1 MKSTEKS
8 NFRQPEQ
15 RVDRVLCGAD
25 VIYSYYPFLSADAI
39 SQLVLE
45 DVRYL
50 ERLGCYRLPSRAS
63 LDEFV
68 KAYFRYIH
76 PHQPILDEGDFWRA
90 YTSTSAMQT
99 MTISIFVFQAM
110 LFAAC
115 SFVPSST
122 IDQLGFSDFQTARAT
137 FYRRAK
143 ALFHIDSYRD
153 TLFSAQ
159 GALLLTQ
166 YVSAS
171 DAKVNTYWLSNAIYF
186 ARSANVQRHEGL
198 NKASVPR
205 WSQLERLWCCCLLRD
220 RLLALGL
227 RRHMQIGTGE
237 GILSRVEE
245 IILHTKAEESMVYD
259 TTTKQA
265 LARSFSASC
274 GLAALLRQAL
284 GILSLDPTC
293 SGSGEMTMAIEKVK
307 ACSDRLDQ
315 WFAKAKASCSIDG
328 SADKSV
334 ILQNNIAY
342 IYYHSAKIALWNHA
356 IYVSITKGCPVHIE
370 FPAGGREVETAIH
383 GIDASLQ
390 QIAEHGM
397 LSFMP
402 IAIVAHIAMPLVWHI
417 LNIKLDRRLQ
427 LANTRKR
434 LSVYLSTLNVLKER
448 YEGVERV
455 LHHIRQT
462 VTCLD
467 VHETPRSLSLDI
479 HALRDFAPNNSDRAD
494 SFTSLPRFFLRT
506 MLIVEQALAK
516 GQYPEEHEL
525 PRPLGFSEGSN
536 AHSTCTC
543 IANGCWDLPDLG
555 DAFDAM
561 LEAMSPVDV
570 AESKRAENP
579 YSDGRITIQ
588 KPESLEST
596 ANLDEFPDFLN
607 DLS

>member
-1 MKSTEKS
+1 MKNSEKS
-8 NFRQPEQ
+8 NFRPPE
-15 RVDRVLCGAD
+15 RRADRGLYGAD
-25 VIYSYYPFLSADAI
+25 VIYSYYSFLSADAI

-45 DVRYL
+45 DVQYL

-115 SFVPSST
+115 SFVPFSI
-122 IDQLGFSDFQTARAT
+122 IDQLGFGDFQTARAT

-143 ALFHIDSYRD
+143 ALFHLDSYRD

-171 DAKVNTYWLSNAIYF
+171 DAKINTYWLSNAIYF
-186 ARSANVQRHEGL
+186 ARSANVHRHNGF
-198 NKASVPR
+198 NKASLQR
-205 WSQLERLWCCCLLRD
+205 WTQLERLWCCCLLRD

-227 RRHMQIGTGE
+227 RRPMQIDPGE
-237 GILSRVEE
+237 GILSEVEE
-245 IILHTKAEESMVYD
+245 NILHTKAEESMVYD
-259 TTTKQA
+259 TNTKQA
-265 LARSFSASC
+265 LTRSFSMFC

-284 GILSLDPTC
+284 GILSLDPSF
-293 SGSGEMTMAIEKVK
+293 SGSGEMATPIDKVK
-307 ACSDRLDQ
+307 ACSEHLDQ
-315 WFAKAKASCSIDG
+315 WFAKAKASSPIDG
-328 SADKSV
+328 SVDKSV
-334 ILQNNIAY
+334 MLQNNIAY
-342 IYYHSAKIALWNHA
+342 IYYHSAKMALWNHA
-356 IYVSITKGCPVHIE
+356 TYVSITKGCPVHIE

-390 QIAEHGM
+390 QIAEHRM

-417 LNIKLDRRLQ
+417 LTIKLDRQLQ

-434 LSVYLSTLNVLKER
+434 LSVYLSALNVLKER
-448 YEGVERV
+448 YEGVDRV
-455 LHHIRQT
+455 LNHIRQI

-467 VHETPRSLSLDI
+467 AHETPRSLPLDI
-479 HALRDFAPNNSDRAD
+479 HALGDFLPNDSDRAE

-525 PRPLGFSEGSN
+525 PRPLASPGGSN
-536 AHSTCTC
+536 AHCACTC
-543 IANGCWDLPDLG
+543 ISNECWDLPDLG

-561 LEAMSPVDV
+561 LETTFPANA

-579 YSDGRITIQ
+579 YSDGGITIQ

-596 ANLDEFPDFLN
+596 ADLDEFPDFLN
-607 DLS
+607 DVS